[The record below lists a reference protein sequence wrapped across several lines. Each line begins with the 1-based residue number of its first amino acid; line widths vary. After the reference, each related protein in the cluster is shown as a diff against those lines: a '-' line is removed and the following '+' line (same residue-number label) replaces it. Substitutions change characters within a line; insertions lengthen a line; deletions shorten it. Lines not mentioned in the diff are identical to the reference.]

1 MSGGRCLQKSAF
13 DVGTLYA
20 AMPGYCRPFCVQ
32 VSANFDPLRRAGRYA
47 RRSDFDSWPVNKD
60 SWRGA
65 IQERRWQGLAF
76 FRLASLRL
84 QERQSAD

>member
-1 MSGGRCLQKSAF
+1 MEAPYAQLCLAIADCFASKFQ
-13 DVGTLYA
+13 
-20 AMPGYCRPFCVQ
+20 PI
-32 VSANFDPLRRAGRYA
+32 FDPLRRAGRDA
-47 RRSDFDSWPVNKD
+47 ARSDFDFWPVNKD

-84 QERQSAD
+84 QERLSAD